1 MVSRQ
6 GMAIRFNEQDVRVT
20 GRSSMGVTGM
30 RFGNDEDEVI
40 GMQIESQGD
49 KLLVV
54 SEKGMGKRTL
64 TSEFKTQGRG
74 GKGVLCYKVTEKTG
88 KLIGAKL
95 CNDDGDLLLITNEG
109 IIMRTQISS
118 ISLIGRNTSGV
129 RIMNIDTDSG
139 IYVASITKTKS
150 DEDKEDIPEETAE
163 EDKEAGSPED
173 EAEGLT
179 EETAEDN

>member
-1 MVSRQ
+1 
-6 GMAIRFNEQDVRVT
+6 MAIRFNEQDVRVT

-129 RIMNIDTDSG
+129 RIMNIDTESG

-150 DEDKEDIPEETAE
+150 GDN
-163 EDKEAGSPED
+163 ED
-173 EAEGLT
+173 EAEDMT
-179 EETAEDN
+179 EESPQEEESASEEGL

>member
-1 MVSRQ
+1 MVSRN
-6 GMAIRFNEQDVRVT
+6 GMAIRFNEQTVRVT

-30 RFGNDEDEVI
+30 RFGDADEVI

-54 SEKGMGKRTL
+54 SENGMGKRTL
-64 TSEFKTQGRG
+64 ISEFKTQGRG

-95 CNDDGDLLLITNEG
+95 CGDDSDLMLITNEG
-109 IIMRTQISS
+109 IIMRTPIAS

-129 RIMNIDTDSG
+129 RIMNIDTESG
-139 IYVASITKTKS
+139 VYVASIAKTRAGENDEEDAEGSEDTDDAEEVEINEADNAEAS
-150 DEDKEDIPEETAE
+150 DEE
-163 EDKEAGSPED
+163 
-173 EAEGLT
+173 
-179 EETAEDN
+179 